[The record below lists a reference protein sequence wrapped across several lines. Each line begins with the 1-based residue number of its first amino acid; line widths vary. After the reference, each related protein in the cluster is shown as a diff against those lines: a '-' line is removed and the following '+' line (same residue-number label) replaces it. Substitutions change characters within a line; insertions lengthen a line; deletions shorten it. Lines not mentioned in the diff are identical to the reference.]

1 MRTAYHDQ
9 LDAIVD
15 DLVRLTG
22 MVQDATSQATTALLS
37 ADAGVAEQ
45 VLAGDAAIDA
55 LRNDIEGRAFELLA
69 LQQPV
74 AGDLRMLIAAV
85 RMVADL
91 ERMGDLAVHVAKVAQ
106 LRVPEVAV
114 PPDLIPTVE
123 RMAAVAVHMIGS
135 VAEVIK
141 NRDVDAARSV
151 ESDDEEMDELRRR
164 SFRMMLGESWAYGVE
179 PAIDNALLGRYYE
192 RIADHAVS
200 LARRVVYLVTG
211 EVPTALDR

>member
-1 MRTAYHDQ
+1 MREAYFDQ

-15 DLVRLTG
+15 DVVRLTH
-22 MVQDATSQATTALLS
+22 MVKEATERATRALLR
-37 ADAGVAEQ
+37 ADSYAAEQ
-45 VLAGDAAIDA
+45 AVDGDHAIDA
-55 LRNDIEGRAFELLA
+55 LREDIEGRAFQLLA

-106 LRVPEVAV
+106 LRMPDSAV
-114 PPDLIPTVE
+114 PGDLVPTVE
-123 RMAAVAVHMIGS
+123 RMAE
-135 VAEVIK
+135 VAERMIDKVADVIE
-141 NRDVDAARSV
+141 NRDVEAARSI
-151 ESDDEEMDELRRR
+151 EADDEEMDELRRR
-164 SFRMMLGESWAYGVE
+164 SFRMMLGESWDHGVE

-192 RIADHAVS
+192 RIADHTVS

-211 EVPTALDR
+211 EVPSAIDV

>member
-15 DLVRLTG
+15 DLIRLTG
-22 MVQDATSQATTALLS
+22 MVQDATSHATTALLS
-37 ADAGVAEQ
+37 ADAGIAEQ
-45 VLAGDAAIDA
+45 VLRGDAAIDA

-74 AGDLRMLIAAV
+74 AGDLRMLIATV

-164 SFRMMLGESWAYGVE
+164 SFRLMLGESWAYGVE

-211 EVPTALDR
+211 EVPTALDS

>member
-164 SFRMMLGESWAYGVE
+164 SFRMMLGESWGYGVE

>member
-45 VLAGDAAIDA
+45 VLRGDAAIDA

-74 AGDLRMLIAAV
+74 AGDLRMLIATV

-164 SFRMMLGESWAYGVE
+164 SFRLMLGESWAYGVE

-211 EVPTALDR
+211 EVPTALDG

>member
-55 LRNDIEGRAFELLA
+55 LRNDIESRAFELLA